1 MMWIAL
7 ALLQDLDLQVTKK
20 APEVTLSVTTDEAIV
35 VRRRTYWFEGGKV
48 VETWTEEF
56 GTLDAS
62 EVKLSGPG
70 HFEIVAGDRCAKISV
85 TRNGFGTWDR
95 EVRALGDCAKRLSEL
110 AAEIDQTPTPTPDQI
125 RKWRKKL
132 HTEREMLAALKTE
145 FSASRRALEDA
156 VDRLYFFR
164 TLLADVGSPDE
175 EALDLYQAPAKVEK
189 SANATTAADEIKA
202 MLEILPRETTLAL
215 LDELLQLVD
224 TSGHRVVRWKETSAA
239 CDAIARVCADDLKP
253 FVQEV
258 RDGADGIA
266 QKLRERRAA
275 LLK

>member
-1 MMWIAL
+1 MMWMAL

-20 APEVTLSVTTDEAIV
+20 APEVALSVTTDEAVI
-35 VRRRTYWFEGGKV
+35 VRRRAYWFEGGKV
-48 VETWTEEF
+48 VETWTEESS
-56 GTLDAS
+56 TLDAA

-70 HFEIVAGDRCAKISV
+70 LFEIAAGDRCARISV
-85 TRNGFGTWDR
+85 TRDGFGTWDK
-95 EVRALGDCAKRLSEL
+95 EVRALSECAKRLAEV
-110 AAEIDQTPTPTPDQI
+110 AAEIDQAPRPTREQI

-132 HTEREMLAALKTE
+132 HAEREMLGALKTE
-145 FSASRRALEDA
+145 FTASRRALEDA

-164 TLLADVGSPDE
+164 TLLADVGRPDE
-175 EALDLYQAPAKVEK
+175 EALGLYQAPAKVEK
-189 SANATTAADEIKA
+189 PAKATTAAEEIRA

-215 LDELLQLVD
+215 VDELLLLVE
-224 TSGHRVVRWKETSAA
+224 TSGHRVLRWKETSAA
-239 CDAIARVCADDLKP
+239 CDAILKRCAEDLNP
-253 FVQEV
+253 LAQEV